1 MKIASIG
8 DVCFDS
14 YDCASGQ
21 CYRGVCFDAKLS
33 CSATKLCAAGL
44 TCSSGKCVCKFL
56 TIKIAFIES

>member
-14 YDCASGQ
+14 NDCASGQ

-33 CSATKLCAAGL
+33 CSASKLCAAGL
-44 TCSSGKCVCKFL
+44 TCSSGKCVCNC
-56 TIKIAFIES
+56 